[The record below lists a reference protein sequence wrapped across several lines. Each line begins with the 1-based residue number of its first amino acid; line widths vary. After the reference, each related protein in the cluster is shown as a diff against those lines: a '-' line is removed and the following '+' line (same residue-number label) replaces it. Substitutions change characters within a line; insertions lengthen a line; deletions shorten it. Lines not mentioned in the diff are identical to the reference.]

1 MSENPSENP
10 SENNRSE
17 NIRVGVVGVGYLG
30 KFHAKI
36 YANMEGVDLVGVAD
50 HDAQTANNIAAQY
63 GCQAYT
69 SGKDLLGKVDAVSI
83 VVPTIYHLEIARP
96 FLEGG
101 VHMLMEKPI
110 APSYEESLQL
120 VELAEQ
126 SNVVFQVGHLERFN
140 AGVMALADR
149 VKNPRFIEAH
159 RLSPFVARATD
170 VDVVTDLMIHDIDII
185 LSLVKSDI
193 DQINAAGTP
202 VITKHID
209 IANVRLGF
217 KNGAV
222 ANVTASRVSTKR
234 YRRIRIFEQQRYY
247 SLNYDDQQLDIAAAA
262 DSKDDNGWPEITQET
277 LHLEPCLPLDAELA
291 AFVHS
296 VRTKTPPLVTGR
308 VGLEAVR
315 VANII
320 KENMSACL

>member
-1 MSENPSENP
+1 MAMNESTP
-10 SENNRSE
+10 
-17 NIRVGVVGVGYLG
+17 IRVGVVGVGYLG

-50 HDAQTANNIAAQY
+50 NNPETAAKIAAEY

-69 SGKDLLGKVDAVSI
+69 NNADLLGKVDAVSI
-83 VVPTIYHLEIARP
+83 VVPTVYHLETARP
-96 FLEGG
+96 YLQAGI
-101 VHMLMEKPI
+101 HMLMEKPI
-110 APSYEESLQL
+110 APNHEEALQL
-120 VELAEQ
+120 VELAEK
-126 SNVVFQVGHLERFN
+126 SGVVFQVGHLERFN

-185 LSLVKSDI
+185 LSLVNSDI

-202 VITKHID
+202 VITNHID

-217 KNGAV
+217 NNGAV

-234 YRRIRIFEQQRYY
+234 YRRIRIFEQQHYY
-247 SLNYDDQQLDIAAAA
+247 GLNYDDQQLEIASAAPP
-262 DSKDDNGWPEITQET
+262 DDKSDWPQITNET
-277 LHLEPCLPLDAELA
+277 IQLEPCLPLDAELA
-291 AFVHS
+291 AFIHS
-296 VRTKTPPLVTGR
+296 VRTNTPPLVTGR

-320 KENMSACL
+320 KENMSAL

>member
-1 MSENPSENP
+1 MAA
-10 SENNRSE
+10 

-36 YANMEGVDLVGVAD
+36 YSNMEGVDLVGVVD
-50 HDAQTANNIAAQY
+50 SNTQTAENIAAEY

-69 SGKDLLGKVDAVSI
+69 DSAQLLDKVDAVSI
-83 VVPTIYHLEIARP
+83 VVPTVYHLDIATP
-96 FLEGG
+96 FLNAGI
-101 VHMLMEKPI
+101 HMLMEKPL

-120 VELAEQ
+120 VELAEK
-126 SNVVFQVGHLERFN
+126 SKVVFQVGHLERFN
-140 AGVMALADR
+140 AGVMALANR

-185 LSLVKSDI
+185 LSLVNSDI
-193 DQINAAGTP
+193 EQINASGTP
-202 VITKHID
+202 VITNHID

-222 ANVTASRVSTKR
+222 ANVTASRVSNKR
-234 YRRIRIFEQQRYY
+234 YRRIRIFEQNHYY
-247 SLNYDDQQLDIAAAA
+247 GLNYDDQQLEIASATP
-262 DSKDDNGWPEITQET
+262 SPDNQGWPEITNET
-277 LHLEPCLPLDAELA
+277 INLEPCLPLDAELA
-291 AFVHS
+291 AFIQCIRDRS
-296 VRTKTPPLVTGR
+296 QPLVTGR

-315 VANII
+315 VAGII
-320 KENMSACL
+320 KENMSACLK